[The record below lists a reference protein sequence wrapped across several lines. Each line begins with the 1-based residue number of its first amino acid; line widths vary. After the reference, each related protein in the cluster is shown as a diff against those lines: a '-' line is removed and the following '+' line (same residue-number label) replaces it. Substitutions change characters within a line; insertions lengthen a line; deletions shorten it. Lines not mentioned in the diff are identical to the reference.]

1 MSENPYAN
9 YPAERSRHADEME
22 EGPARMSI
30 LALGALLL
38 SIPACCVPF
47 LGIGAGPVAA
57 ILGVTALILIGK
69 SRGRL
74 GGRGLAAT
82 AIFLGII
89 STVLWGAIGAGV
101 YSGYQWYL
109 KNPVA
114 VTNDFLT
121 ALERNDFAGA
131 RASLSTGASNDLT
144 DEDLTA
150 FMTEVR
156 NAYGEYRGAPS
167 DLELWFNAFRD
178 AYTGANKPQQQQGS
192 SQNPPLPVALQFAN
206 GLTIG
211 YSVAEP
217 ARLQGGSF
225 AIEDMVVILPD
236 TRGLILRK
244 DGPAKFQATALTV
257 GPVHASE
264 LLAAPKGEAAP
275 SEAPEKPEAK
285 ESPEAPEAAEQ
296 PEAPKPPA

>member
-9 YPAERSRHADEME
+9 YPAERGRHADELDD
-22 EGPARMSI
+22 GPSRMSI

-57 ILGVTALILIGK
+57 ILGVAALVLISK

-89 STVLWGAIGAGV
+89 STVLWGSIGAGA
-101 YSGYQWYL
+101 YSAYQWYL
-109 KNPVA
+109 KRPVA
-114 VTNDFLT
+114 VTNDFLI
-121 ALERNDFAGA
+121 ALQRGDLTTA
-131 RASLSTGASNDLT
+131 RASLSTAASNDLT
-144 DEDLTA
+144 DEQLTEFVA
-150 FMTEVR
+150 QAK
-156 NAYGEYRGAPS
+156 NAYGEYLDAPA
-167 DLELWFNAFRD
+167 DPQLWWNAFRD
-178 AYTGANKPQQQQGS
+178 AYTGGKKPQQQHGS
-192 SQNPPLPVALQFAN
+192 SQEPPMPVALRFAN
-206 GLTIG
+206 RLTVG

-217 ARLQGGSF
+217 ARLQGGTF
-225 AIEDMVVILPD
+225 AIEDLIIIMPD
-236 TRGLILRK
+236 ARGLILRA
-244 DGPAKFQATALTV
+244 DGPAKIQATVFSA

-264 LLAAPKGEAAP
+264 LSGAAPAGA
-275 SEAPEKPEAK
+275 EKPEAK
-285 ESPEAPEAAEQ
+285 EAPEAPEPAEQ